1 MTSPATTKSS
11 LLVLFLVVFIDLLG
25 FGIVLPLLP
34 IYADELLPPGQY
46 SAATQGWVI
55 GLLMASFSAMQ
66 FLFAPLWGRLSDSI
80 GRRPVLLIGLAG
92 SAVCYLGFGIA
103 TEQRSLFWIFVTRIG
118 AGMAGA
124 TISTAQAYI
133 ADSTTPDRRA
143 AGMALIG
150 AAFGL
155 GFTFGPLIG
164 LLGFVDLP
172 ATLSAFAGGEF
183 AVRMVAEVNQLSP
196 RVGYLGAVLS
206 GGALLLAIF
215 KLPESLSRGTSLSGE
230 APQRQWINFASL
242 QDALAVPSILLLLL
256 TSFVAVF
263 SFANFESTLSLLLTE
278 TAVEPSAAEGSAAEG
293 LAISGESHHDVG
305 RVFLMFAYVGL
316 ILSLAQGFLVR
327 RLAKVLPEGTLA
339 TAGAVISLLGFGLLA
354 WYSDAGGGPLLM
366 AALAIV
372 VVGFAFL
379 QPSLQSLIS
388 RRSDPRQ
395 QGGILGLGQS
405 VSALAR
411 IVGPVV
417 GIRLFKSE
425 AAYPYWTAM
434 GLMLL
439 AVVLVGV
446 ATRSG
451 RDYGTAEE

>member
-1 MTSPATTKSS
+1 MTSSSATKSS

-34 IYADELLPPGQY
+34 IYADELLPSGQY
-46 SAATQGWVI
+46 SAAAQGWMI

-172 ATLSAFAGGEF
+172 ATLSALSDGEF

-206 GGALLLAIF
+206 AGALLLAIF
-215 KLPESLSRGTSLSGE
+215 KLPESLSPGASLSGE
-230 APQRQWINFASL
+230 APQRQWINLAAL
-242 QDALAVPSILLLLL
+242 RNALAVPSILLLLL

-278 TAVEPSAAEGSAAEG
+278 TETETAAED
-293 LAISGESHHDVG
+293 LAVGESQHDVG

-316 ILSLAQGFLVR
+316 VLSLAQGVLVR

-339 TAGAVISLLGFGLLA
+339 TAGALISLMGFGLLA

-417 GIRLFKSE
+417 GIRLFKSQ

-434 GLMLL
+434 ALMLL

-451 RDYGTAEE
+451 RDYGAVEE